1 MNNASPKS
9 PNRAQSPLRRDIV
22 TKVSESEEV
31 KDLTVK
37 NVESE
42 YLRGQIIVKHRI
54 QTVVAFERKDVAE
67 LRLKEQGHQDQLE
80 DIIEYEQNQFQN
92 AIDEDK
98 ARHEAFIKLLENSND
113 RLEEEIQHFMQEL
126 EKIRGEREEQ
136 RRVF

>member
-22 TKVSESEEV
+22 TKVSESDEV

-80 DIIEYEQNQFQN
+80 DIIEYEQNQF
-92 AIDEDK
+92 
-98 ARHEAFIKLLENSND
+98 
-113 RLEEEIQHFMQEL
+113 
-126 EKIRGEREEQ
+126 
-136 RRVF
+136 